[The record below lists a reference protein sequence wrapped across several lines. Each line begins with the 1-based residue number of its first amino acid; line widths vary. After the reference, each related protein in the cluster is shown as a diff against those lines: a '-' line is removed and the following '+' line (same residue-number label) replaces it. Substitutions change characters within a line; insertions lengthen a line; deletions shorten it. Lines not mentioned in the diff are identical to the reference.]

1 MRISEVVKAD
11 EERIAGERREA
22 LIRRVAVA
30 RGSQREDLP
39 DALPSV
45 REERHKLT
53 RRRTE
58 VTNSETSRQR
68 RRMKE
73 HTTRSR
79 MGGQGSPPLDRTLCR
94 LAHAV
99 LAVRGVRSSGRR
111 GEGGGERGPHRP
123 RKVHQ

>member
-1 MRISEVVKAD
+1 VEAD

-68 RRMKE
+68 RWMKE

-79 MGGQGSPPLDRTLCR
+79 MG
-94 LAHAV
+94 HA
-99 LAVRGVRSSGRR
+99 LQYRH
-111 GEGGGERGPHRP
+111 PHRGL
-123 RKVHQ
+123 

>member
-45 REERHKLT
+45 REKRHKLT

-94 LAHAV
+94 LGHAGP
-99 LAVRGVRSSGRR
+99 AAGGSWGRGRA
-111 GEGGGERGPHRP
+111 GGAGG
-123 RKVHQ
+123 